1 MLALRGPLRRW
12 LGLPAPQPDTRSGW
26 RSLLAGRRRPECR
39 AIVVSGAAG
48 PLEATNDHALA
59 WLSAGGHAGAL
70 IAVWLS
76 GAVVAAAAVAWGHGR
91 FSAALRAGRAG
102 PAAVGLFQPKL
113 VLPTDFAAR
122 FTAEERRLIRAH
134 ELAHIDRGDL
144 RAAGRRRGG

>member
-1 MLALRGPLRRW
+1 MRCLWVTAADPEPRHNGQYVYSGGLIDSLAAAG
-12 LGLPAPQPDTRSGW
+12 
-26 RSLLAGRRRPECR
+26 SLMPGD
-39 AIVVSGAAG
+39 IVSGAAG

-59 WLSAGGHAGAL
+59 WLSAGGHAAAL

-113 VLPTDFAAR
+113 VLPSDFAAR
-122 FTAEERRLIRAH
+122 IPRPSA
-134 ELAHIDRGDL
+134 
-144 RAAGRRRGG
+144 